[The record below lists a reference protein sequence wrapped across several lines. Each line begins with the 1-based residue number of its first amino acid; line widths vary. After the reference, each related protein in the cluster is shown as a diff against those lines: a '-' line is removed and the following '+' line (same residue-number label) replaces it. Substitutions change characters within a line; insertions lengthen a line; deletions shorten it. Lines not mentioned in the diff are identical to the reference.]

1 MSTFS
6 ALKSSGTICLDVI
19 NQSWTPMYEL
29 INIFELFLPQLLS
42 YPNPQSPMNIDAANL
57 MDFSVEE
64 YEKTVKMYVEK
75 YANNK
80 AKKPDVDLGPEK
92 LLKEATFHKVSTD
105 CEDFLQDDLSDNSQ
119 LSELSD
125 TSDILFEEEIL

>member
-1 MSTFS
+1 
-6 ALKSSGTICLDVI
+6 
-19 NQSWTPMYEL
+19 MYEL

-57 MDFSVEE
+57 MDFSVDE

-75 YANNK
+75 YASGK
-80 AKKPDVDLGPEK
+80 EKKTEIKSDGEK
-92 LLKEATFHKVSTD
+92 PLKEPTLHKISTD
-105 CEDFLQDDLSDNSQ
+105 CEDFLHDDLSDPSQ

-125 TSDILFEEEIL
+125 TSDILFEEEILWPKLLIFVPIWIYLIFVK

>member
-1 MSTFS
+1 
-6 ALKSSGTICLDVI
+6 
-19 NQSWTPMYEL
+19 MYEL

-64 YEKTVKMYVEK
+64 YERTVKMYVEK
-75 YANNK
+75 YATSKQRK
-80 AKKPDVDLGPEK
+80 AEPDLATEKP
-92 LLKEATFHKVSTD
+92 LKEPTIHKVSTD
-105 CEDFLQDDLSDNSQ
+105 CEDFLQDELSNCSQ